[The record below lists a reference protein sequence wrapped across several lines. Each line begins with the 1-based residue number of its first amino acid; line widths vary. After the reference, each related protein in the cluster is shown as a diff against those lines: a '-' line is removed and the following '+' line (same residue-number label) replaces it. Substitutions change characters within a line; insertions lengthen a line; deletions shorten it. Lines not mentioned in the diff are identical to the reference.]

1 MKEKITT
8 IAFLILIGC
17 NQNNSNKKENI
28 EFPDST
34 NTSKEVVIKNDNEK
48 INYNII
54 EEFNGQDGLYKFKA
68 PKGLFKR
75 SSGDEFTSE
84 LLQANIRFTLI
95 RTDRFD
101 EQGIF
106 SKKDLISKYKRK
118 IKTSYF
124 FDKNDWFVLS
134 GNDSESNI
142 IYLKGFY
149 EELESMQ
156 GRDEGEPSW
165 LWSKSGVLEI
175 QYTEKNKEEFD
186 KLIPL
191 IIKSF
196 KCDFSLI

>member
-1 MKEKITT
+1 MKEKIIT

-17 NQNNSNKKENI
+17 NQNNPNKKENI
-28 EFPDST
+28 EFKDST
-34 NTSKEVVIKNDNEK
+34 NTSKELVIKNNNEK

-54 EEFNGQDGLYKFKA
+54 EEFIGQDGLYKFKA

-75 SSGDEFTSE
+75 TSGNEFTSE
-84 LLQANIRFTLI
+84 LLQVNIRFTLI
-95 RTDRFD
+95 QTDWFD

-134 GNDSESNI
+134 GNDAESNI

-149 EELESMQ
+149 GEFRSMQ

-165 LWSKSGVLEI
+165 LWSKSGILEI
-175 QYTEKNKEEFD
+175 LYTEKNKEEFD

>member
-17 NQNNSNKKENI
+17 NQNNPNKKENI
-28 EFPDST
+28 EFKDST
-34 NTSKEVVIKNDNEK
+34 NTSKELVIKNNNEK

-54 EEFNGQDGLYKFKA
+54 EEFIGQDGLYKFKA

-75 SSGDEFTSE
+75 TSGDKFTSE
-84 LLQANIRFTLI
+84 LLQVNIRFTLI
-95 RTDRFD
+95 QTDWFD

-134 GNDSESNI
+134 GNDAESNI

-149 EELESMQ
+149 GEFRSMQ

-165 LWSKSGVLEI
+165 LWSKSGILEI
-175 QYTEKNKEEFD
+175 QYTEKNKEELD

>member
-54 EEFNGQDGLYKFKA
+54 EEFIGQDGLYKFKA
-68 PKGLFKR
+68 
-75 SSGDEFTSE
+75 
-84 LLQANIRFTLI
+84 LI